1 MQKLLE
7 RNIAS
12 LDDRLVLLAPP
23 ETQPRGPF
31 KNCDVD
37 IERHERLVQE
47 LQKLRGRIYLEEG
60 ALERHQLS
68 PDGLHQAPEDEKS
81 WHLLMLNAQG
91 RVTACVWYREHDNH
105 VYFDRLRV
113 RNCALARTHG
123 WRDLL
128 WKAVEL
134 EIARARRDDL
144 RYAEVG
150 GWAVAEESRR
160 TCEGLL
166 LALAVYSLGRI
177 SGGALGMTT
186 ATARHR
192 SATML
197 QRIGGSRL
205 EVDGVVVPPYYDPS
219 YRCVMEILR
228 FDSRQ
233 PSATFGHLIERL
245 REKLAHIP
253 VILRPCW
260 PMMEP
265 WPVLGQA
272 TSVYAA

>member
-1 MQKLLE
+1 MERLLE

-12 LDDRLVLLAPP
+12 LHDRLVLLAPP
-23 ETQPRGPF
+23 ETLPDGPF
-31 KNCDVD
+31 RNSDVD
-37 IERHERLVQE
+37 LERHGRLVRE
-47 LQKLRGRIYLEEG
+47 LQKLRGHIYLKEG

-68 PDGLHQAPEDEKS
+68 PDGSHRAPEDEKS
-81 WHLLMLNAQG
+81 WHLLMLNPQG
-91 RVTACVWYREHDNH
+91 RVSACVWYREHHNH

-113 RNCALARTHG
+113 RNCALARTDG

-150 GWAVAEESRR
+150 GWAVAEDSRR
-160 TCEGLL
+160 TCEGVL

-177 SGGALGMTT
+177 SGGAIGMTT

-192 SATML
+192 SSSML
-197 QRIGGSRL
+197 RRIGGRRL

-228 FDSRQ
+228 FDSRE
-233 PSATFGHLIERL
+233 PSASFGHLIERL

-253 VILRPCW
+253 VIMRPCW
-260 PMMEP
+260 PMGHTV
-265 WPVLGQA
+265 PVLNHA
-272 TSVYAA
+272 TPAFAS